1 MQRSLSSLHA
11 LRGRLETEAAELEK
25 EYEGIVTSAQPELG
39 CAQALS
45 RRA

>member
-1 MQRSLSSLHA
+1 MTAFEEYLHA

-39 CAQALS
+39 AH
-45 RRA
+45 RR